1 MSCTHCLRDVCHT
14 GCVSTA
20 SCRPKIYISWLFC
33 DWFLEV
39 WLSPGKIIGKYGAV
53 TKTSLRLLCQ
63 WDRLSA
69 NTSYS
74 PPTCSKGTFTSK
86 VSVSLLLGPL
96 LAGNCRR
103 VWMKTVGSPNNLVAT
118 KAITEVFGDFG
129 MHKFSLTIGCCHMVR
144 DRSLGLCDWG
154 LSNWPYIVTV
164 TSHDQNGGLIKV
176 TWLTVKCLQNRNT
189 TVHLVKLHKH
199 THQSVMADFSS
210 RCSSAVWRNT
220 EISVLF
226 KDTSKFTV
234 NGQPA
239 HHLSHGHQW
248 SEWWSGSVKEEP
260 YRVILNRKI
269 QKQITEKDVN
279 NQTVAYGAEMKCSNQ
294 YFLGRWLIPASL
306 RLHSLSLL

>member
-1 MSCTHCLRDVCHT
+1 M
-14 GCVSTA
+14 
-20 SCRPKIYISWLFC
+20 
-33 DWFLEV
+33 EV
-39 WLSPGKIIGKYGAV
+39 WLSPGKIICKYGAV
-53 TKTSLRLLCQ
+53 TKISLRLLCQ

-74 PPTCSKGTFTSK
+74 PPTCSNFY
-86 VSVSLLLGPL
+86 L
-96 LAGNCRR
+96 
-103 VWMKTVGSPNNLVAT
+103 
-118 KAITEVFGDFG
+118 KAIGLFFTTAWAVCLNENYRQPQQSGSNHKEVFADFG
-129 MHKFSLTIGCCHMVR
+129 MHKVSLTISCCHMGR
-144 DRSLGLCDWG
+144 DWSLDLCDWG
-154 LSNWPYIVTV
+154 LSNWPYSVAVTW
-164 TSHDQNGGLIKV
+164 LIKV
-176 TWLTVKCLQNRNT
+176 TWLAVKCLQNLNT
-189 TVHLVKLHKH
+189 TVHLVEFHKH
-199 THQSVMADFSS
+199 THPSLMADFSS

-260 YRVILNRKI
+260 YHVILNRKI
-269 QKQITEKDVN
+269 QKQITEKDIN